1 MSQELS
7 KERILE
13 GTRHLFHK
21 HGYRS
26 LTMRGI
32 AKEMGYSHGALYYH
46 FREKKAELLYALV
59 MEDFHGLLEKHRELI
74 RKSKDSGVPC
84 LQQMMLEFI
93 RFGLENPKHY
103 EMMFIINE
111 PELQRYS
118 RSEQVHYLDLFASV
132 VGELKSE
139 SLPWSLFMSLHGF
152 ISYKIQTGQTYEQVK
167 HMAEEHVKFFLCG
180 NFEVPV

>member
-1 MSQELS
+1 
-7 KERILE
+7 
-13 GTRHLFHK
+13 
-21 HGYRS
+21 
-26 LTMRGI
+26 
-32 AKEMGYSHGALYYH
+32 
-46 FREKKAELLYALV
+46 

-118 RSEQVHYLDLFASV
+118 RSEQVHYLDLFCIGCRGIEIGVSSLELVYVAARIHLVQNSDRTDLRAGKAYGGGACEIFCV
-132 VGELKSE
+132 VILK
-139 SLPWSLFMSLHGF
+139 
-152 ISYKIQTGQTYEQVK
+152 
-167 HMAEEHVKFFLCG
+167 FLCRG
-180 NFEVPV
+180 AGTAGLKRKAVD